1 MEAVIDLGTET
12 AIEEVGFNVC
22 VEKGSW
28 IYDARRID
36 VAVSDDGKHW
46 TTVAERDL
54 PALTEAN
61 ANGIVRHTLTFPRC
75 ATRFVKV
82 HAVPEHQIPAWHT
95 GAAGNR
101 AFLFVDEIEVK

>member
-12 AIEEVGFNVC
+12 PIEEIGFNVC

-54 PALTEAN
+54 PALTEPTPTGCAPH
-61 ANGIVRHTLTFPRC
+61 AHLPSLRHALRQGTRRARNTKFPHGTP
-75 ATRFVKV
+75 AL
-82 HAVPEHQIPAWHT
+82 PETAPSSLSMKS
-95 GAAGNR
+95 R
-101 AFLFVDEIEVK
+101 